1 MRKLNKKIIL
11 CVMVIVVFA
20 IGVYFF
26 IEENYYG
33 EEFMDVNIADSNVK
47 TDNID
52 VNEIDEVVKKEKIVV
67 YITGAVRKE
76 GVFEVDEN
84 SRIADVIERAEGLT
98 EDANIEGVNLAY
110 ILEDGMKVH
119 IPRKGE
125 SDNVVNDNTDSYV
138 SKGSGS
144 VESSKN
150 VNVIAQ
156 NGQSNQNIK
165 SDKVNINTAT
175 QTELESLPGVGPS
188 TAIKIIEYRKE
199 NGKFKSVEDI
209 KNVSGIGEAKFAKM
223 KDFVKV

>member
-84 SRIADVIERAEGLT
+84 SRWYEG
-98 EDANIEGVNLAY
+98 AY
-110 ILEDGMKVH
+110 
-119 IPRKGE
+119 
-125 SDNVVNDNTDSYV
+125 S
-138 SKGSGS
+138 
-144 VESSKN
+144 
-150 VNVIAQ
+150 
-156 NGQSNQNIK
+156 
-165 SDKVNINTAT
+165 
-175 QTELESLPGVGPS
+175 
-188 TAIKIIEYRKE
+188 
-199 NGKFKSVEDI
+199 
-209 KNVSGIGEAKFAKM
+209 
-223 KDFVKV
+223 